1 MVNINS
7 GVKNRILIMML
18 LTFNFS
24 ANAGGLDGFLK
35 FAQRS
40 GSMTSIN
47 AGGVIEDQ
55 RSGFLTG
62 GSIIS
67 RGPLGLW
74 NCNPSAYSYPV
85 PLWTVARD
93 HTM

>member
-1 MVNINS
+1 MVNINRAKS
-7 GVKNRILIMML
+7 YILIIML
-18 LTFNFS
+18 LVFNFS
-24 ANAGGLDGFLK
+24 ANASGLDGFLK
-35 FAQRS
+35 FAQRG

-67 RGPLGLW
+67 RGKTYRITTRW
-74 NCNPSAYSYPV
+74 YTTS
-85 PLWTVARD
+85 
-93 HTM
+93 